1 MFIVDR
7 KQQIPTLPAAKAVS
21 SGQATMMPLYAS
33 RTNAPVTEL
42 RVMFDPGLFANPT
55 ALTLTMKKRA
65 GGRNADHII
74 ASTNF
79 RHFINRLSHALL
91 GARAKRYGNRLKT
104 FAVIER
110 NADGRLHYHAM
121 IDRPDHCSLDE
132 FRAVTTDQWQRTEFG
147 YRHIDIKGEA
157 DAGWADY
164 MLKFRQKASLLDAID
179 WTNCH

>member
-21 SGQATMMPLYAS
+21 SGQATMIPLYAS
-33 RTNAPVTEL
+33 RTMSPVAGL
-42 RVMFDPGLFANPT
+42 AMMFDPGLFANPT

-91 GARAKRYGNRLKT
+91 GARAKRYGKTRQEETRRL
-104 FAVIER
+104 E
-110 NADGRLHYHAM
+110 NSNLHHGGR
-121 IDRPDHCSLDE
+121 D
-132 FRAVTTDQWQRTEFG
+132 FRYEITRSAA
-147 YRHIDIKGEA
+147 KG
-157 DAGWADY
+157 
-164 MLKFRQKASLLDAID
+164 M
-179 WTNCH
+179 